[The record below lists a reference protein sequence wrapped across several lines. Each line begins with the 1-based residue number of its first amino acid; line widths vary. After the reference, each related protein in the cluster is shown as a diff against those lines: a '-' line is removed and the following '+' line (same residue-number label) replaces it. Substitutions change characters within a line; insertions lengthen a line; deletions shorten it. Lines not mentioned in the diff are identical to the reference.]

1 MLLVKDLTTIVD
13 RFDSSQLEFKQEQFE
28 MKLEEQAKT
37 PKKFVSI
44 KVELLKNLLS
54 NMKEM
59 TRMLKFK
66 SKDVEKYMEEIKKA
80 QYVASDDLVYE
91 TIRAHE
97 DHIRSLTVT
106 NNQLTMRIQELSKE
120 QNRAMKL
127 DDELKGM
134 RKQLESKE
142 EFESQIHKKNRE
154 KD

>member
-1 MLLVKDLTTIVD
+1 MWETMLLVKDLTTIVD

-37 PKKFVSI
+37 PKKYVSI

-54 NMKEM
+54 HMKEM

-66 SKDVEKYMEEIKKA
+66 GSDVEKHMEEIRKA

-97 DHIRSLTVT
+97 EHIQSLSIT
-106 NNQLTMRIQELSKE
+106 NSQLTLRIQELSK
-120 QNRAMKL
+120 
-127 DDELKGM
+127 G
-134 RKQLESKE
+134 
-142 EFESQIHKKNRE
+142 
-154 KD
+154 